1 MPNVSVQKAGEM
13 APPVRSAIEQLL
25 GRPIGADD
33 EISVVAVSPQ
43 RIIPSGAG
51 KANVDRLEALL
62 NRSAEKLRD
71 VPEDEVNSVIDEA
84 VHRARHDGR

>member
-1 MPNVSVQKAGEM
+1 MPNVSVQKAGGM
-13 APPVRSAIEQLL
+13 PPPLRSAIEQLL

-43 RIIPSGAG
+43 RITPGATG
-51 KANVDRLEALL
+51 QADVDRLEALL
-62 NRSAEKLRD
+62 NRRAEKLRD
-71 VPEDEVNSVIDEA
+71 VPEDEINAVIDEA

>member
-1 MPNVSVQKAGEM
+1 MPDISVQKAGEM
-13 APPVRSAIEQLL
+13 SPPLRSAIEQLL

-43 RIIPSGAG
+43 RIIPSGTG
-51 KANVDRLEALL
+51 QTDVEKLEALL
-62 NRSAEKLRD
+62 NRRAEKMRD
-71 VPEDEVNSVIDEA
+71 VPEDEVDAVIDEA